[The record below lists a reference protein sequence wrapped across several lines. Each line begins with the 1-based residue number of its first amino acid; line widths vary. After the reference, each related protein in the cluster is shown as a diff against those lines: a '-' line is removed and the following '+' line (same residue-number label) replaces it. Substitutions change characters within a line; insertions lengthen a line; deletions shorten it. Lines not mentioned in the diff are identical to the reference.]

1 MSLGIRLNL
10 WEKVGKVEFAD
21 KIDVFFR
28 GTEDFGTKNGKS
40 KALIS
45 ENWYVWQIGDNKTL
59 KVGKLTGEYRNAEI
73 GLVVN
78 SYDIVERMKTGK
90 YSFFYPGF
98 E

>member
-78 SYDIVERMKTGK
+78 PHEIVERIRTGK
-90 YSFFYPGF
+90 YVYFYPGY

>member
-10 WEKVGKVEFAD
+10 WEKVGKVVFTD
-21 KIDVFFR
+21 QLNVFFR
-28 GTEDFGTKNGKS
+28 NSSDSGHKVGDERI
-40 KALIS
+40 LIS
-45 ENWYVWQIGDNKTL
+45 ERWYVWQIGDTKTL
-59 KVGKLTGEYRNAEI
+59 KVGKLIGEYRNAELGI
-73 GLVVN
+73 VVN